1 MVLDSEDRKI
11 LEECGQG
18 NQAWGVPAKR
28 CSQSKS
34 SEAGGSLKKGQRG
47 GIGGASG
54 NCGVS
59 KAVVP
64 AEAC

>member
-28 CSQSKS
+28 CSQNKS
-34 SEAGGSLKKGQRG
+34 PGGGQLEEGQRG
-47 GIGGASG
+47 GSGGASSD
-54 NCGVS
+54 CGVG

>member
-1 MVLDSEDRKI
+1 MDKATRL
-11 LEECGQG
+11 
-18 NQAWGVPAKR
+18 GVFQLKGAARAKALR
-28 CSQSKS
+28 G
-34 SEAGGSLKKGQRG
+34 GGSLKKGQRG